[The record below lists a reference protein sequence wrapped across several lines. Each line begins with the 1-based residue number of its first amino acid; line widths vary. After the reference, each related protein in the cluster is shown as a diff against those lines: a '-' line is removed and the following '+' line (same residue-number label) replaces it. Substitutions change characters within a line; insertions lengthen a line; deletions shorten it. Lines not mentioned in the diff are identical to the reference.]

1 MHFHRWKRRE
11 VITLL
16 GGAAAAWP
24 LGARAQQ
31 GERMRRIVFL
41 HALAE
46 SDPEVQS
53 RIAAFGQGLAALGW
67 TQRRN
72 VQIEHR
78 YSGGDLSRME
88 AFATELVGSAPDV
101 IVTSGTSLVVALK
114 RATRA
119 IPIVFVVTIDPV
131 GQGL

>member
-1 MHFHRWKRRE
+1 MFCMKRRKF
-11 VITLL
+11 IALIA
-16 GGAAAAWP
+16 GATAAWP
-24 LGARAQQ
+24 LAARAQQ

-46 SDPEVQS
+46 NDPEVQS

-78 YSGGDLSRME
+78 YSGGNLSRMQ
-88 AFATELVGSAPDV
+88 AYAVELMSSAPDL
-101 IVTSGTSLVVALK
+101 IVTSGTSIVVA
-114 RATRA
+114 
-119 IPIVFVVTIDPV
+119 F
-131 GQGL
+131 